1 MPFRPETTQWHLPQQ
16 PDLCR
21 WRCLICQQQSLSKDP
36 AAAWE
41 WHWRLRHD
49 HARLEPGL

>member
-1 MPFRPETTQWHLPQQ
+1 MHTSLTAKPGWHLPPQ

-36 AAAWE
+36 VGAWE
-41 WHWRLRHD
+41 WHWRLRHAD
-49 HARLEPGL
+49 REGL